1 MLEEAIPSIW
11 ASFYSWLTPAVLF
24 VLLNLVIGTIA
35 VTSKGIHRD
44 ADAGGGDPRKL
55 SRSPSLVLDRLRSFN
70 LYRYCSGDIPLEI
83 APPPPA
89 SRSEPLETLASP
101 DPAIAA
107 ESDSPET
114 DPAGEEHHEVCRSQS
129 DVHPTA
135 GEVPVKLAAK
145 IKKSASDKSAFAHF
159 ESEEAEVMMR
169 RPATARARTGR
180 EEAEAEGENEGGEVD
195 ARADDFINR
204 FRQQLKL
211 QRLNSIMKYREML
224 CRGAGN

>member
-1 MLEEAIPSIW
+1 MLEQAIPSIW
-11 ASFYSWLTPAVLF
+11 ASFHSWLTPAVLF

-35 VTSKGIHRD
+35 ITSKGNRRD

-55 SRSPSLVLDRLRSFN
+55 SRSPSLVLDRLRSFD
-70 LYRYCSGDIPLEI
+70 LYRYCSGDIPLET
-83 APPPPA
+83 APAPSA
-89 SRSEPLETLASP
+89 LLSEPLETLPASP

-107 ESDSPET
+107 ESEAPEA
-114 DPAGEEHHEVCRSQS
+114 DPAGEEHHQVCRSQS
-129 DVHPTA
+129 DAHPTA

-145 IKKSASDKSAFAHF
+145 MKKSASDKSAFAHF
-159 ESEEAEVMMR
+159 EAEEAEVMIR

-180 EEAEAEGENEGGEVD
+180 EEENEGGEVD

-224 CRGAGN
+224 NRGAGN